1 LATGDNADHHSRL
14 VIQKLEGQQM
24 SQEKDILGYLQRNG
38 SISPLEALEQF
49 GCFRLAARINDLRAK
64 KHNIETYVG
73 NENGKKFAIY
83 RLINQ

>member
-73 NENGKKFAIY
+73 KKNGKKFAIY

>member
-1 LATGDNADHHSRL
+1 
-14 VIQKLEGQQM
+14 M

-64 KHNIETYVG
+64 KHNIKTYIG
-73 NENGKKFAIY
+73 NENGKQFAVY
-83 RLINQ
+83 RLENQ